1 MLEEDLLLGVIAVSV
16 ALRLSVELEKDL
28 SRRYGDDACVP
39 LLLLLVVL
47 LSAARSAVLES
58 SDRFGRDE
66 RVEHVGEATPLC
78 RLTARESSLLLR
90 LVLTATT
97 SSLLLFLL
105 MLVLELG
112 LELSLATTLFLFE
125 QEATFKLLRRRR
137 CCISLDELAT
147 FFGGGL
153 LLLAEVHEVLS
164 VLPLLT
170 TLLSGGGG
178 GGGEVLTEVEVDHER
193 VVEAERSR
201 IKGHDWGGGVDVDER
216 VYEV

>member
-1 MLEEDLLLGVIAVSV
+1 
-16 ALRLSVELEKDL
+16 
-28 SRRYGDDACVP
+28 
-39 LLLLLVVL
+39 
-47 LSAARSAVLES
+47 
-58 SDRFGRDE
+58 
-66 RVEHVGEATPLC
+66 
-78 RLTARESSLLLR
+78 
-90 LVLTATT
+90 
-97 SSLLLFLL
+97 

-125 QEATFKLLRRRR
+125 QEATFKLLCGRRR

-153 LLLAEVHEVLS
+153 LLLAEVLEVLS